1 MKKEAVLTRLFPV
14 FAILLALFLQC
25 YPIYAGELS
34 QVVDLREI
42 HLSPGTA
49 LGIKIVRSNGQPA
62 AILIRTPKGFAV
74 CAHFNLRAMEGHGMA
89 VVMFKGVKS
98 IQQALQAK
106 VVSLTRQARALGIK
120 EGMTVREALKR
131 MM

>member
-1 MKKEAVLTRLFPV
+1 
-14 FAILLALFLQC
+14 
-25 YPIYAGELS
+25 
-34 QVVDLREI
+34 REI